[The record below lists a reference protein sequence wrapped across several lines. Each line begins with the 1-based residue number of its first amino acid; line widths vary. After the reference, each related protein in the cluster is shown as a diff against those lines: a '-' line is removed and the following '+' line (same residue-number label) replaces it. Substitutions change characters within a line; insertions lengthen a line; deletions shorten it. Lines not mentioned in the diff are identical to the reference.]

1 MAKFIT
7 KNPLDISIH
16 SFKDTEYAFVVR
28 LENQEG
34 YRVWIPILCN
44 IIRKGYWSRVY
55 TDLID
60 AKQKAYEWN
69 IDC

>member
-7 KNPLDISIH
+7 QNPLDIDIH
-16 SFKDTEYAFVVR
+16 SFKDVKCAFVVQ

-34 YRVWIPILCN
+34 YRVWIPILCR
-44 IIRKGYWSRVY
+44 IKRKGYWSRVY